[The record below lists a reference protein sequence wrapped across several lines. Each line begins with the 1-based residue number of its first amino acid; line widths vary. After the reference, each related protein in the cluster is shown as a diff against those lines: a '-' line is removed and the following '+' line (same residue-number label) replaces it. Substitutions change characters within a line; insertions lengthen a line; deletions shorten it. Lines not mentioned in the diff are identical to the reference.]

1 MAPIARLAAILL
13 VVGAVLALSSCYV
26 TTQGYHLL
34 RTQARA
40 TPVERLRERGAV
52 NAVESDFFT
61 QVEAIRRF
69 AAEELGL
76 AASRNYTSYVATDRD
91 HLVDVVSA
99 AGATSFERKEWWFP
113 FFGRFPYKGF
123 YRPEPA
129 QRLARRLHED
139 GWDVIIRPVGAFST
153 LGFFRDPLFT
163 YMIDYGEARLAEMI
177 IHEMAHATLW
187 VSSEGQFNEEFATFV
202 GLRGSE
208 RYMIAQYGADSAE
221 VETLRNDRHDEE
233 QFRGDIAE
241 LRDRLEA
248 LYATEPDVD
257 RILSQKEKI
266 IDAFRADFMGT
277 YEERYAGDRYRFMAD
292 QRINNA
298 WIDLF
303 HTYTGNLARFEALYD
318 AMDQDL
324 PATITEIR
332 ERVAHWEE
340 LSRRER
346 PPIIEILSIAEPG

>member
-1 MAPIARLAAILL
+1 MAPIMRVAAILL
-13 VVGAVLALSSCYV
+13 VAGAVLALSSCYV
-26 TTQGYHLL
+26 TAQGYHLL

-52 NAVESDFFT
+52 NAVENDFFT

-76 AASRNYTSYVATDRD
+76 AASRNYTSYVATERD

-99 AGATSFERKEWWFP
+99 AGATSFQRKEWWFP

-202 GLRGSE
+202 GLFGSE

-221 VETLRNDRHDEE
+221 VASLRANRRDQER
-233 QFRGDIAE
+233 FRIDIAE
-241 LRDRLEA
+241 LRRRLEE
-248 LYATEPDVD
+248 LYAEESDVD
-257 RILSQKEKI
+257 RVLARKDEI
-266 IDAFRADFMGT
+266 IREFREEFMRT
-277 YEERYAGDRYRFMAD
+277 YDERYRGDRYRFVAD
-292 QRINNA
+292 QAINNA

-303 HTYTGNLARFEALYD
+303 YTYTGNLARFEALYD

-332 ERVAHWEE
+332 ERAALWEE

-346 PPIIEILSIAEPG
+346 PPIVEILSIAEAG